1 MLDLLEGRPDGDGD
15 VLRHDK
21 LGRRGVDAPGGE
33 GAAGIGRHGDGGADL
48 VVEGG
53 PLVDADPVAGPAQGH
68 GRAESG
74 DAGADN
80 DDVEGHVWKF
90 LIWASLGIGEG
101 RAFAGWMQHFLG
113 FWNRLVHPKCKK
125 QRGGTDAD
133 GQEAGRAEHWKSGSR
148 GRDGT
153 GALGLGRALRHW

>member
-101 RAFAGWMQHFLG
+101 RAFAGWMQHFFGILE
-113 FWNRLVHPKCKK
+113 PA
-125 QRGGTDAD
+125 GTP
-133 GQEAGRAEHWKSGSR
+133 QM
-148 GRDGT
+148 
-153 GALGLGRALRHW
+153 